1 MGRGARRHAA
11 RDGTAI
17 DDDDRAS
24 ALAQLIGGREARDAA
39 ADDSNV
45 ALFVFL
51 QGDGLRGDGNGHPKR
66 FTGHGPL
73 THAMQKN
80 GRFGRRFPGSPKTPR
95 ILRRKP

>member
-17 DDDDRAS
+17 DDNDRAS
-24 ALAQLIGGREARDAA
+24 ALAQLISGREARDAA

-51 QGDGLRGDGNGHPKR
+51 QGNGLRGDGNGHPKR
-66 FTGHGPL
+66 FTGHGSL
-73 THAMQKN
+73 TSNAEKRAFRPAVPWQPEN
-80 GRFGRRFPGSPKTPR
+80 A
-95 ILRRKP
+95 